1 VCFRAALNCG
11 SIGARLATRIYRNA
25 TNIVMAQVNKSFDVP
40 AKSEIAASARAL
52 LRRVFK
58 GSLATIDRSNGYPY
72 GSLITVATDASGA
85 PTMLISNLA
94 RHTANLAKDPRA
106 SIMLDE
112 TGALADPLQGARI
125 TVWGRAEKDAEEGVR
140 RRFLARHP
148 EASFYADFPDFAF
161 WRLAVEGAHYIG
173 GFGRIF
179 DLSPGALLLQTE
191 GARRLIDAEADIVEH
206 MNSHHADTIEL
217 YAKAVGAAA
226 GSWRMTGIDPEGCDI
241 VLDGAA
247 RRILFAVPVRT
258 PAEAR
263 KELVRLAGEAR
274 SSAGPN

>member
-1 VCFRAALNCG
+1 
-11 SIGARLATRIYRNA
+11 
-25 TNIVMAQVNKSFDVP
+25 
-40 AKSEIAASARAL
+40 
-52 LRRVFK
+52 
-58 GSLATIDRSNGYPY
+58 
-72 GSLITVATDASGA
+72 
-85 PTMLISNLA
+85 
-94 RHTANLAKDPRA
+94 
-106 SIMLDE
+106 MLDE

-140 RRFLARHP
+140 RRFLARHL

-179 DLSPGALLLQTE
+179 DLSPGDLLMQTE

-206 MNSHHADTIEL
+206 MNSHHADAIEL
-217 YAKAVGAAA
+217 YAKVLGAAA
-226 GSWRMTGIDPEGCDI
+226 GLWRMTGK
-241 VLDGAA
+241 AA
-247 RRILFAVPVRT
+247 TSFSIAPPRRILFAVPVRT

-263 KELVRLAGEAR
+263 KELVRLAAEAR